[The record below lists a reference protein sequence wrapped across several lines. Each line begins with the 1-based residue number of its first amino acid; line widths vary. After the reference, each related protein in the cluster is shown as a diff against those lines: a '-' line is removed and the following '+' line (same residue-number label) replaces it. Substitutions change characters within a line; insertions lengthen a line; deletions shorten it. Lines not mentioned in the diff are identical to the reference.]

1 MQTKYLK
8 LIFSIAICLSAGL
21 IGSFF
26 TADAIPN
33 WYATINKPA
42 FSPPN
47 WIFGPVW
54 TTLYILMGISLYR
67 IWISVP
73 VSKKKIAHSK
83 KKAIVIFGVQLLLNT
98 LWSIIFFGFQNPGL
112 ALLEIY
118 LLLAAIIYTKIL
130 FCRID
135 KLAGYLLIPYI
146 AWVSFASVLNFFIWQ
161 LN

>member
-1 MQTKYLK
+1 MNTKVLK
-8 LIFSIAICLSAGL
+8 LIFSISICLAAGL

-26 TADAIPN
+26 TADAISN
-33 WYATINKPA
+33 WYATVNKPD
-42 FSPPN
+42 FNPPN

-67 IWISVP
+67 IWVSVP
-73 VSKKKIAHSK
+73 LKKHISPNK
-83 KKAIVIFGVQLLLNT
+83 KKAIVVFGIQLILNT
-98 LWSIIFFGFQNPGL
+98 IWSIIFFGLENPGI

-118 LLLAAIIYTKIL
+118 ILLAAIVYTKYL
-130 FCRID
+130 FCKID

-146 AWVSFASVLNFFIWQ
+146 AWVTFASILNFFIWQ